1 VEHTHTHTHTHK
13 NAHAR
18 IRTHAHTH
26 TCHMHARTR
35 THAHTHARARAHTHT
50 HTHTEA
56 IRRLDDTAFDAGP
69 DCRGAH
75 VMSVVLAVRTSLPP
89 RDKIRAGYREVPLAD
104 VRAR

>member
-1 VEHTHTHTHTHK
+1 MERTHT
-13 NAHAR
+13 
-18 IRTHAHTH
+18 
-26 TCHMHARTR
+26 
-35 THAHTHARARAHTHT
+35 HTHT

-89 RDKIRAGYREVPLAD
+89 RDKVRAGYREVPLAD
-104 VRAR
+104 VRDRCVV